1 MESRDDMG
9 LSCGRSEHGQV
20 QLGFVGRFDNRSTG
34 DLDSDGVSGNTFI
47 DGRVGGRNVGCCAAR
62 VSN

>member
-1 MESRDDMG
+1 MESRDDMC

-20 QLGFVGRFDNRSTG
+20 ELGFVGGFDDGAIG
-34 DLDSDGVSGNTFI
+34 DLDSDGVGGDTFI
-47 DGRVGGRNVGCCAAR
+47 DDWIGRRNVGCCAAR